1 MIRLL
6 VLVPKPTGLSPGQ
19 RFRLEQWA
27 PALSRLHGIRLEFV
41 PFESPR
47 LTRIL
52 YEPGKRAQKAMYV
65 ALDMWRRR
73 GVVRHSN
80 DYDGVVVHREAAL
93 LGPALFERLIVKR
106 GVPLFYDFD
115 DAIWVSSTR
124 AHANVAT
131 PNGIFS
137 HLHFFGKTSTICKL
151 ATAVTV
157 GNEYLAEYA
166 RQHNRNVHIVPTSI
180 DLDAYTLQP
189 EPASD
194 EPFVIGWSGST
205 HTLHSLEVCRSA
217 IERLGKRRRVV
228 LRVICNRPLAQPFA
242 NVENVFIPWREEGE
256 AREVGACH
264 AGIMPLKTDEFSRGK
279 CGLKA
284 LQFMATGRP
293 VVVTPVGVNSE
304 IVRHGDNGFIAGDD
318 DAWVDALERLA
329 AAPDVRRRMGSAARR
344 TVEEA
349 YSCEVVATKFARA
362 VRLGLGRE
370 PHADAP
376 SRATTIRSLQGHAIN
391 D

>member
-6 VLVPKPTGLSPGQ
+6 VLVPKPPGLSPGQ
-19 RFRLEQWA
+19 RFRLEQWG
-27 PALSRLHGIRLEFV
+27 PTLERSHGIRLDFV

-47 LTRIL
+47 LTHIL
-52 YEPGKRAQKAMYV
+52 YQPGRRAQKAMYV

-73 GVVRHSN
+73 DVVRHSTG
-80 DYDGVVVHREAAL
+80 YDGVVVHREAAL
-93 LGPALFERLIVKR
+93 LGPALFERLVVRR
-106 GVPLFYDFD
+106 GVPMFYDFD

-166 RQHNRNVHIVPTSI
+166 RQHSANVHIVPTSI
-180 DLDAYTLQP
+180 DLDTYTLQP

-194 EPFVIGWSGST
+194 EAFVIGWSGST
-205 HTLHSLEVCRSA
+205 STLHSLEVCRSA

-228 LRVICNRPLAQPFA
+228 LRVICNRPLARPFA
-242 NVENVFIPWREEGE
+242 NVENVFVPWREEGE
-256 AREVGACH
+256 AQEVGACH
-264 AGIMPLKTDEFSRGK
+264 VGIMPLKTDEFSRGK

-293 VVVTPVGVNSE
+293 VVLTPVGVNTE
-304 IVRHGDNGFIAGDD
+304 IVRHGVNGFIAGDD
-318 DAWVDALERLA
+318 DAWVDALETLA
-329 AAPDVRRRMGSAARR
+329 ASPELRRSMGAAARR
-344 TVEEA
+344 TVEEG
-349 YSCEVVATKFARA
+349 YSCEVVAAKFAQA
-362 VRLGLGRE
+362 VRDGIAR
-370 PHADAP
+370 AP
-376 SRATTIRSLQGHAIN
+376 A
-391 D
+391 

>member
-27 PALSRLHGIRLEFV
+27 PMLARRHGIHLDFV

-80 DYDGVVVHREAAL
+80 DYDGVVVHREGAL
-93 LGPALFERLIVKR
+93 AGPALFERLIVKR

-124 AHANVAT
+124 AHSNVST

-166 RQHNRNVHIVPTSI
+166 RQYNPNVHIVPTSI
-180 DLDAYTLQP
+180 DLDTYAVQP
-189 EPASD
+189 EPPSSAVD
-194 EPFVIGWSGST
+194 DAFVIGWSGST

-217 IERLGKRRRVV
+217 IERFGKGRRVV
-228 LRVICNRPLAQPFA
+228 LRVICNRPLARPFA
-242 NVENVFIPWREEGE
+242 NVENLFIPWREEGE

-264 AGIMPLKTDEFSRGK
+264 VGIMPLKTDEFSRGK

-293 VVVTPVGVNSE
+293 VVVTPVGVNTE
-304 IVRHGDNGFIAGDD
+304 IVQHGENGFIAGDD
-318 DAWVDALERLA
+318 DAWVDALEKLS
-329 AAPDVRRRMGSAARR
+329 AAPDVRRTMGSAARR
-344 TVEEA
+344 TVEQG
-349 YSCEVVATKFARA
+349 YSSEVVAAKFARA
-362 VRLGLGRE
+362 VRQGIGRE
-370 PHADAP
+370 PRPNAGSVDGARE
-376 SRATTIRSLQGHAIN
+376 SRT
-391 D
+391 

>member
-27 PALSRLHGIRLEFV
+27 PTLERRHGISLDFV

-52 YEPGKRAQKAMYV
+52 YERGRRTKKAMYV

-73 GVVRHSN
+73 DAIRRSN

-93 LGPALFERLIVKR
+93 LGPALFERLIARR
-106 GVPLFYDFD
+106 GVALFYDFD

-124 AHANVAT
+124 AHSNVAT
-131 PNGIFS
+131 ANGVFS
-137 HLHFFGKTSTICKL
+137 NLRFAGKTATICKL
-151 ATAVTV
+151 ANVITV
-157 GNEYLAEYA
+157 GNEYLADYA
-166 RQHNRNVHIVPTSI
+166 RQHNPNVCIVPTSI

-189 EPASD
+189 EPETN

-205 HTLHSLEVCRSA
+205 STLHSLDVARSA
-217 IERLGKRRRVV
+217 IERLGTRRRVV
-228 LRVICNRPLAQPFA
+228 LRVICNKPPERPFA
-242 NVENVFIPWREEGE
+242 NVENVFVQWREEGE

-264 AGIMPLKTDEFSRGK
+264 VGIMPLKTDEFSRGK

-293 VVVTPVGVNSE
+293 VVLTPVGVNGD
-304 IVRHGDNGFIAGDD
+304 IVKHGETGFLAHDD
-318 DAWVDALERLA
+318 DAWVSALEKLA
-329 AAPDVRRRMGSAARR
+329 ASPDVRRSMGAAARR
-344 TVEEA
+344 TVEEG
-349 YSCEVVATKFARA
+349 YSAEVVATKFALA
-362 VRLGLGRE
+362 VRDGIGRE
-370 PHADAP
+370 RRVDA
-376 SRATTIRSLQGHAIN
+376 TG
-391 D
+391 